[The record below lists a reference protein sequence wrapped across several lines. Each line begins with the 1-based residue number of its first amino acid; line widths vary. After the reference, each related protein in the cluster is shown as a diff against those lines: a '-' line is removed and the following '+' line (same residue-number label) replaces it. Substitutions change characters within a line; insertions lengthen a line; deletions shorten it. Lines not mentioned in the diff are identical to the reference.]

1 MSNLTPLLTLS
12 QTAEKTIAWIM
23 TRLMSSGFQV
33 EQTFDLHAARIS
45 QVDCPCPKHGKSD
58 CTCQMVVLLVRGQ
71 EIQPGTIV
79 VHGRDGETRISLLD
93 LAVQSI
99 DEKIIQALLP
109 VMENSDV

>member
-1 MSNLTPLLTLS
+1 MSNLTPILTLS
-12 QTAEKTIAWIM
+12 QPTERTITWTM
-23 TRLMSSGFQV
+23 QRLMSSGFHV
-33 EQTFDLHAARIS
+33 EQTFDLHAARML

-79 VHGRDGETRISLLD
+79 VYGHDGETCISLLD

-99 DEKIIQALLP
+99 GEKIIQALLP
-109 VMENSDV
+109 VMENSEI